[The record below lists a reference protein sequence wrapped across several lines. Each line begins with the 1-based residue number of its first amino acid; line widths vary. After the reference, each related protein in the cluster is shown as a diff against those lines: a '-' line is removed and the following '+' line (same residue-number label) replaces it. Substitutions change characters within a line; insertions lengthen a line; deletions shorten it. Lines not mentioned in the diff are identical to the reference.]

1 MNQEELKQSAG
12 ILALAR
18 VRNQSIDGL
27 PDGYRP
33 ADVAEAYQVQEQ
45 LHELLDE
52 AGYGKRVGYK
62 IGCTTEVMQQFL
74 GIDTP
79 CAGAIYNTAINYIA
93 VSAQFDNFAH
103 PGVECEIAA
112 FIGSDLVPATD
123 GSPFTRESV
132 APAVQA
138 LFGAIEIVDD
148 RWTDYK
154 SVDTPTLIAD
164 DFFASGIVLSQPK
177 PGVEA
182 PDLAAARGHM
192 IINGKQVGKGT
203 TGDILGHPYTALAWL
218 ANSLAERGKH
228 LRSGEIVM
236 LGSVVET
243 QWVVRGDEVAIDIE
257 GVGGALVKFV

>member
-1 MNQEELKQSAG
+1 MNQEQLKQSAG
-12 ILALAR
+12 ILALNR
-18 VRNQSIDGL
+18 VRNQSIDEL
-27 PDGYRP
+27 PEEYRP
-33 ADVAEAYQVQEQ
+33 ADLAEAYAVQDQ
-45 LHELLDE
+45 LHALLDE

-62 IGCTTEVMQQFL
+62 IGCTTPVMQKFL
-74 GIDTP
+74 GIDSP
-79 CAGAIYNTAINYIA
+79 CAGGIYNTATNYIA
-93 VSAQFDNFAH
+93 VSAQFDNFTH

-112 FIGSDLVPATD
+112 FIGDDLVPAAD
-123 GSPFTRESV
+123 GSPFTKGSV

-154 SVDTPTLIAD
+154 KVDTPSLIAD

-177 PGVEA
+177 PAKDA
-182 PDLAAARGHM
+182 PDLTSAIGNM
-192 IINGKQVGKGT
+192 TINGTRVGEGT
-203 TGDILGHPYTALAWL
+203 TGDILGHPYEALAWL
-218 ANSLAERGKH
+218 ANSLAERNRH

-243 QWVVRGDEVAIDIE
+243 QWIERDDEVAVDIE

>member
-1 MNQEELKQSAG
+1 MNKEELKQSAG

-18 VRNQSIDGL
+18 VRNQAIDAL

-62 IGCTTEVMQQFL
+62 IGCTTEVMQKFL
-74 GIDTP
+74 GIHSP

-112 FIGSDLVPATD
+112 FIGSDLTPAAD
-123 GSPFTRESV
+123 GSPFTRASV
-132 APAVQA
+132 APAAQA

-154 SVDTPTLIAD
+154 SVSYTHLTLPTP
-164 DFFASGIVLSQPK
+164 
-177 PGVEA
+177 
-182 PDLAAARGHM
+182 
-192 IINGKQVGKGT
+192 
-203 TGDILGHPYTALAWL
+203 PY
-218 ANSLAERGKH
+218 
-228 LRSGEIVM
+228 V
-236 LGSVVET
+236 
-243 QWVVRGDEVAIDIE
+243 
-257 GVGGALVKFV
+257 